1 VAVLLG
7 HDLSTSIMRFLKDT
21 FDKLSQS
28 GFIQYLCTQNKPN
41 LLDTVPKVVLN
52 LWSLPVG
59 PNLCFP
65 ILVLQPVPEVEC
77 FYLYFKSGTA
87 DEVQM
92 TDCSKCEVP
101 SSEFHSTL
109 NPMQYFR
116 KETEPLSSRHDAL
129 SWRRRKRRPL
139 CWERSCK
146 HE

>member
-7 HDLSTSIMRFLKDT
+7 HDLSTSLMRFLKDA

-41 LLDTVPKVVLN
+41 LLDTVPKAVLH

-77 FYLYFKSGTA
+77 FHLYFKSGTA

-92 TDCSKCEVP
+92 TQCSKCEIP
-101 SSEFHSTL
+101 SSEFRSTL
-109 NPMQYFR
+109 KSHAVF
-116 KETEPLSSRHDAL
+116 
-129 SWRRRKRRPL
+129 
-139 CWERSCK
+139 
-146 HE
+146 